1 MKTSHEE
8 PSTGPATTTRA
19 RHIGRDQLINRVF
32 ELKPALE
39 RHLRVPLPDELR
51 GELQSVTLH
60 QLEVLGMLKH
70 GGMRMRDLARELDV
84 SEPAATAVADRLVRN
99 GLVERRSDPADRRT
113 VRLEL
118 SDHAA
123 SVLGRFEAARREALA
138 SAFEVVSD
146 QQLRSLIDV
155 LETLASAPSP
165 RSQKRGEGAA

>member
-1 MKTSHEE
+1 M
-8 PSTGPATTTRA
+8 PTTRPP
-19 RHIGRDQLINRVF
+19 RRSPDRDQLINRLF

-39 RHLRVPLPDELR
+39 RHLRVPLPEELR

-60 QLEVLGMLKH
+60 QLEVLGLLKR
-70 GGMRMRDLARELDV
+70 GGMRMRDLARELEV

-99 GLVERRSDPADRRT
+99 GLVQRRSDPADRRT

-123 SVLGRFEAARREALA
+123 TVLGRFEAARREALTDV
-138 SAFEVVSD
+138 FEVVTD
-146 QQLRSLIDV
+146 EQLRALVDV

-165 RSQKRGEGAA
+165 RAARQGEGAA